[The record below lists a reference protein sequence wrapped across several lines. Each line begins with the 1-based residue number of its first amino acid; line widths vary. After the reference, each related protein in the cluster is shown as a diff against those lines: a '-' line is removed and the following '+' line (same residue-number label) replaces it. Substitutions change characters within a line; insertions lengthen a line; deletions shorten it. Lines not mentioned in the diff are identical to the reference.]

1 MGIEFTAI
9 DFETANGFRG
19 SPCSAGLVK
28 VRDGVIVDEASWLM
42 RPPEGH
48 DFFDRRNIRIHGIE
62 ADMVAGAPRFGE
74 LFPEIGAF
82 IGADLL
88 VAHNAAFDMGVIR
101 SALEVSGLPGPSY
114 DYTCSVVHSRRTY
127 SLVSHSLPF
136 AADAAG
142 VSLQNHHDAV
152 EDARACA
159 GIMLDI
165 VRRSGAADMAGFFA
179 VQGMVPSRLEAYV
192 PGVDPISKATR
203 AALERGT
210 GSEAKA
216 AATGWSGWPSEGENP
231 PPNPLADAGHP
242 LFGHTVVFSGNLAMS
257 RQTAKNSAAELG
269 ARPASNVTRATTMLV
284 MGDGFEAGDLRNGVL
299 TGKARRVLDLHGKG
313 QRIEVLSEGEFL
325 QMLGGTWHAG
335 AGRES

>member
-19 SPCSAGLVK
+19 SPCSVGLVK
-28 VRDGVIVDEASWLM
+28 VRDGAIVDEASWLM

-48 DFFDRRNIRIHGIE
+48 DFFDRRNVRIHGIE

-82 IGADLL
+82 IGSDLL

-101 SALEVSGLPGPSY
+101 SALEVSNLPGPAY

-136 AADAAG
+136 AAEAAG
-142 VSLQNHHDAV
+142 VPLRNHHDAV
-152 EDARACA
+152 EDSRACA

-179 VQGMVPSRLEAYV
+179 LQGMVPSRLEAYV
-192 PGVDPISKATR
+192 PGVDTLSKATR

-216 AATGWSGWPSEGENP
+216 VATGWAGWPSEGENP
-231 PPNPLADAGHP
+231 PPNPLADPGHP
-242 LFGHTVVFSGNLAMS
+242 LFGHTVVFSGNLGMS
-257 RQTAKNSAAELG
+257 RQSAKNSAADLG

-313 QRIEVLSEGEFL
+313 QRIEVLSEAEFL
-325 QMLGGTWHAG
+325 QMIGGTWPA
-335 AGRES
+335 SSQ

>member
-19 SPCSAGLVK
+19 SPCSVGLVK
-28 VRDGVIVDEASWLM
+28 VRDGVVVDEASWLM
-42 RPPEGH
+42 RPPPGH

-101 SALEVSGLPGPSY
+101 SALEVSGLPGPAY

-136 AADAAG
+136 AAEAAG
-142 VSLQNHHDAV
+142 VPLQNHHDAV

-165 VRRSGAADMAGFFA
+165 VRRSGAGNMAGFFA
-179 VQGMVPSRLEAYV
+179 LQGMVPSRLEAYV
-192 PGVDPISKATR
+192 PGVDPLSKATR

-231 PPNPLADAGHP
+231 LPNPLADSRHP
-242 LFGHTVVFSGNLAMS
+242 LFGHTVVFSGNLCMS

-325 QMLGGTWHAG
+325 QMLGGTWQAG

>member
-19 SPCSAGLVK
+19 SPCSVGLVK
-28 VRDGVIVDEASWLM
+28 VRDGAIVDEASWLM

-101 SALEVSGLPGPSY
+101 SALEVSGLPGPAY
-114 DYTCSVVHSRRTY
+114 DYTCSVVLLPAHLQPALALAAVRGGGRRR
-127 SLVSHSLPF
+127 
-136 AADAAG
+136 AAAEPPRRRRGRPRLRRDHAGHRPRAAAPRTWP
-142 VSLQNHHDAV
+142 D
-152 EDARACA
+152 
-159 GIMLDI
+159 
-165 VRRSGAADMAGFFA
+165 FFA
-179 VQGMVPSRLEAYV
+179 LQGMRAVPARRLRPRRRHRSPRP
-192 PGVDPISKATR
+192 PGH
-203 AALERGT
+203 ALERGT

-216 AATGWSGWPSEGENP
+216 AATGWAGWPVGGGQPAAEPAAPIPGIRSSATP
-231 PPNPLADAGHP
+231 WSSAA
-242 LFGHTVVFSGNLAMS
+242 TSGMP
-257 RQTAKNSAAELG
+257 RQSAKNSAADLG

-313 QRIEVLSEGEFL
+313 QRIEVLSEAEFL
-325 QMLGGTWHAG
+325 QMIGGTWPA
-335 AGRES
+335 ASQ